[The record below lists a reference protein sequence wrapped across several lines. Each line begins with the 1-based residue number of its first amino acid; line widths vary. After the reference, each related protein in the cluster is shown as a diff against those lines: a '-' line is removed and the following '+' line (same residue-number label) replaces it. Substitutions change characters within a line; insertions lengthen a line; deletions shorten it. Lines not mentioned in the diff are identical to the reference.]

1 MASTNPATVFEEAL
15 KHASVSKEAEDMS
28 WSEGRRLYGPDA
40 RKHLSAVSKT
50 LDYDIV
56 GAMWFCLFLLEDVN
70 AHKEAAAVKKLF
82 DRMDWGSAE
91 ALPEEDTG
99 DYLDRK
105 YTP

>member
-1 MASTNPATVFEEAL
+1 MTNPAKVFEEAL
-15 KHASVSKEAEDMS
+15 KQASVSKEAEDMS
-28 WSEGRRLYGPDA
+28 WSEGHRLYGPTA
-40 RKHLSAVSKT
+40 RKYLTTVSKG
-50 LDYDIV
+50 LEWDIV

-91 ALPEEDTG
+91 VPPEEDTG
-99 DYLDRK
+99 DHLDRK